1 MTVVDG
7 MMGGMKKPLSV
18 AAVVAMLM
26 LVGCSSAPDD
36 APAPKRETVQ
46 PESTPV
52 EPVEEV
58 AVEQGTESDPWP
70 VGTPVTV
77 GDWEL
82 TVNSWQPDVNAE
94 VEAAG
99 DDLSMLQDGEQYAL
113 LNVTMTW
120 LGEGVGDN
128 SLVNL
133 QYMPSGGNTISSSW
147 SAWGTTPGDNKL
159 AYEELVTGGTV
170 TGDML
175 YTVDAGNTEGVFMVV
190 GKTIDDVQYLAAQ

>member
-1 MTVVDG
+1 
-7 MMGGMKKPLSV
+7 MKKSLSIV
-18 AAVVAMLM
+18 AAVAMFL
-26 LVGCSSAPDD
+26 LVGCSSAADV
-36 APAPKRETVQ
+36 AEEPATEVDVVQ
-46 PESTPV
+46 PDPATS
-52 EPVEEV
+52 EEAGDVVV
-58 AVEQGTESDPWP
+58 AQGTESDPWP

-82 TVNSWQPDVNAE
+82 TVNSWQPNVNAE

-99 DDLSMLQDGEQYAL
+99 DDMSMLQDGEQYAL

-128 SLVNL
+128 SLVNM

-147 SAWGTTPGDNKL
+147 SAWGTTPGDGKL